1 MKITSSFTWVNKSP
15 GLRPDSKAALPW
27 STFYKHRKIKF
38 LSKLESR
45 LSRKRR
51 LKNNSMLA
59 MRNSPPETSATAPF
73 FEQSWSIKLETLT
86 VTNVSSLGF
95 SLKNLNIL
103 MSDASLPFT
112 KERTLEKSSLL
123 GSPFQYIHPK
133 RRLPE

>member
-1 MKITSSFTWVNKSP
+1 
-15 GLRPDSKAALPW
+15 
-27 STFYKHRKIKF
+27 
-38 LSKLESR
+38 
-45 LSRKRR
+45 
-51 LKNNSMLA
+51 

-95 SLKNLNIL
+95 SLKNLNIF

-123 GSPFQYIHPK
+123 GSPFQSIHPK
-133 RRLPE
+133 GGYQNKQIFHNETLLDYITNLPTQGDGLCSSSYLRSTHE